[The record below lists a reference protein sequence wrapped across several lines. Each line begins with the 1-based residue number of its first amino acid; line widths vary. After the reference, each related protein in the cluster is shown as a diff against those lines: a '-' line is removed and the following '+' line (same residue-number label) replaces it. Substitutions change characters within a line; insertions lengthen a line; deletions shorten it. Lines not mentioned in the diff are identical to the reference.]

1 MKAKNRKPPDAC
13 IYARVEAMPA
23 VGCSCIF
30 EEVLPIVA
38 VSQQREDELKK
49 MARVQKRI
57 NIVGL
62 KKNERLNHQK
72 QSVAKRLPIF
82 ALVG

>member
-1 MKAKNRKPPDAC
+1 M
-13 IYARVEAMPA
+13 
-23 VGCSCIF
+23 
-30 EEVLPIVA
+30 LPIVA

-57 NIVGL
+57 NIVVL
-62 KKNERLNHQK
+62 KKNESLNHQK